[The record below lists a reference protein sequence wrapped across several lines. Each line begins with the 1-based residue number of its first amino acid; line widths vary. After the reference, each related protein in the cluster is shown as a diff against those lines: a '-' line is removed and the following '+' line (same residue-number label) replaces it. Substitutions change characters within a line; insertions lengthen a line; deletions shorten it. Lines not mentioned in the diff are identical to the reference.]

1 MDITGR
7 MERMRTGARQRMM
20 EMKAERAE
28 SQNEQLKAE
37 NRVLRDELEE
47 NRSER
52 QRVLDLLEK
61 AEFTV
66 EEPRKRRFRLFR
78 LLLAA
83 GAIYAVG
90 TKTGAFQR
98 VKGWMNEMRGQMDE
112 MTARGTEKAS
122 EAAYKVGDV
131 VEHTGRKIQKAGERV
146 EQGGDPRGR
155 TTRAPPGLA
164 LLQQF
169 ESTHCGRGPIG
180 TPARVAIRFN
190 LRRNICMSRCCQ
202 SL

>member
-1 MDITGR
+1 MVMDITGR

-20 EMKAERAE
+20 EMKADRAE

-52 QRVLDLLEK
+52 QRVLDLLDR

-66 EEPRKRRFRLFR
+66 EEPGKRRFRLFR

-90 TKTGAFQR
+90 TRTGTFKR
-98 VKGWMNEMRGQMDE
+98 VKGWMNEMRGQMDQ
-112 MTARGTEKAS
+112 MAARGTEKVTDAG
-122 EAAYKVGDV
+122 YKVGDV
-131 VEHTGRKIQKAGERV
+131 VEHTGRKIQKTGERV
-146 EQGGDPRGR
+146 EQAGHQMEQTAKQTG
-155 TTRAPPGLA
+155 TTA
-164 LLQQF
+164 
-169 ESTHCGRGPIG
+169 
-180 TPARVAIRFN
+180 
-190 LRRNICMSRCCQ
+190 
-202 SL
+202 

>member
-20 EMKAERAE
+20 ELRADRAE
-28 SQNEQLKAE
+28 SQNEQLKVE
-37 NRVLRDELEE
+37 NRVLRDEIEG

-66 EEPRKRRFRLFR
+66 EEPTKRRFRLFR

-90 TKTGAFQR
+90 TRTGAFQR
-98 VKGWMNEMRGQMDE
+98 VKGWMNGTGGQLDGMA
-112 MTARGTEKAS
+112 ARGTER
-122 EAAYKVGDV
+122 AAETAYRVGDV

-146 EQGGDPRGR
+146 EQAGDRIEQVAKKQSADKTGQSGQPTGGLMEQSAKPTG
-155 TTRAPPGLA
+155 TT
-164 LLQQF
+164 
-169 ESTHCGRGPIG
+169 S
-180 TPARVAIRFN
+180 
-190 LRRNICMSRCCQ
+190 
-202 SL
+202 

>member
-1 MDITGR
+1 MAMDITGR

-20 EMKAERAE
+20 EMKADRAE

-47 NRSER
+47 TRSER
-52 QRVLDLLEK
+52 QRVLDLLER

-90 TKTGAFQR
+90 TRTGTFQR
-98 VKGWMNEMRGQMDE
+98 AKAWMNDMRGQMNQ
-112 MTARGTEKAS
+112 MATRGTEKAT
-122 EAAYKVGDV
+122 EAGYKVGDV

-146 EQGGDPRGR
+146 EQAGHQVEQTAKPTG
-155 TTRAPPGLA
+155 TTA
-164 LLQQF
+164 
-169 ESTHCGRGPIG
+169 
-180 TPARVAIRFN
+180 
-190 LRRNICMSRCCQ
+190 
-202 SL
+202 

>member
-7 MERMRTGARQRMM
+7 MERMRSGARQRMM
-20 EMKAERAE
+20 EMKADRAE

-66 EEPRKRRFRLFR
+66 GEPKKRRFRVFR

-83 GAIYAVG
+83 GAIYALG
-90 TKTGAFQR
+90 TRTGAFQR
-98 VKGWMNEMRGQMDE
+98 VKEWMNQMRGQIDE
-112 MTARGTEKAS
+112 MADRTTERAT
-122 EAAYKVGDV
+122 EAGYKIGDV

-146 EQGGDPRGR
+146 EQAGDRMEQSAKQTG
-155 TTRAPPGLA
+155 TTA
-164 LLQQF
+164 
-169 ESTHCGRGPIG
+169 
-180 TPARVAIRFN
+180 
-190 LRRNICMSRCCQ
+190 
-202 SL
+202 

>member
-1 MDITGR
+1 MDITGK
-7 MERMRTGARQRMM
+7 MERMRTGARQRMV
-20 EMKAERAE
+20 EMRADRAE

-37 NRVLRDELEE
+37 NRVLRDEIEG

-66 EEPRKRRFRLFR
+66 EEPTKRRFRLFR

-90 TKTGAFQR
+90 TRTGAFQR
-98 VKGWMNEMRGQMDE
+98 VKGWMNGVGGMDE
-112 MTARGTEKAS
+112 MAARGTDKAT
-122 EAAYKVGDV
+122 ATAYRVGDV

-146 EQGGDPRGR
+146 EQAGDRIEQVAKQSGDKMGQSAKPTGGVMEQSGKQTG
-155 TTRAPPGLA
+155 TTA
-164 LLQQF
+164 
-169 ESTHCGRGPIG
+169 
-180 TPARVAIRFN
+180 
-190 LRRNICMSRCCQ
+190 
-202 SL
+202 

>member
-7 MERMRTGARQRMM
+7 MDRMRTGARQRMI
-20 EMKAERAE
+20 EMKADRAE

-66 EEPRKRRFRLFR
+66 EEPRKRRFRVFR
-78 LLLAA
+78 LLVAA

-90 TKTGAFQR
+90 TRTDAFQR
-98 VKGWMNEMRGQMDE
+98 IKGWMNEMGGQMNE
-112 MTARGTEKAS
+112 MAARGTEKAT
-122 EAAYKVGDV
+122 EAGYKVGDV

-146 EQGGDPRGR
+146 EQAGDQVEQSAKQTG
-155 TTRAPPGLA
+155 TTA
-164 LLQQF
+164 
-169 ESTHCGRGPIG
+169 
-180 TPARVAIRFN
+180 
-190 LRRNICMSRCCQ
+190 
-202 SL
+202 